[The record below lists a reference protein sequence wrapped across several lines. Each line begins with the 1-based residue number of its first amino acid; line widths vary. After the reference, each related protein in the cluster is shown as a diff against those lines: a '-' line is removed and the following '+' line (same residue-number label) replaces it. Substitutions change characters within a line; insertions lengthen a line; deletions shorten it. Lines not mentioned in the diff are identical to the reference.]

1 MKIRLHILLLLQVIL
16 FKLKHVI
23 DNKIYFA

>member
-16 FKLKHVI
+16 FKLKPVL